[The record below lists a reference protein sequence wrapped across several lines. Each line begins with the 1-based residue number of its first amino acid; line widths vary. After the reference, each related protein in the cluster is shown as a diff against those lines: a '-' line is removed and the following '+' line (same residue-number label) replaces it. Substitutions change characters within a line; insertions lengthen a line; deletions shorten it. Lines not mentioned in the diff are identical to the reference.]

1 MTVKLVRDLMHIGV
15 PTCRDDTLLLDATR
29 TLIRD
34 ELESLIV
41 LDGNS
46 HAVGMLSRHEV
57 VRAFGRF
64 GADAHSAESL
74 IVADVMRSD
83 IPEVPP
89 DIPAAAAAQLM
100 LDQGV
105 REIYLMHHG
114 GGNSWPAAV
123 LRFEDVLRCLATKPD
138 SDLTDM
144 GAGASRTSPIEAFME
159 RYSQDR

>member
-1 MTVKLVRDLMHIGV
+1 MTVRLVRDLMHIGV
-15 PTCRDDTLLLDATR
+15 PTCRDDTPLVEAVR
-29 TLIRD
+29 TLLRD
-34 ELESLIV
+34 ELESVIV

-46 HAVGMLSRHEV
+46 HAVGMLSRLEIV
-57 VRAFGRF
+57 VAFGRL

-74 IVADVMRSD
+74 TVADVMRPD

-105 REIYLMHHG
+105 REVYLMHHG

-123 LRFEDVLRCLATKPD
+123 LRFEDVLRCLAAESD